1 MEMCESPFEALQW
14 PYTCFYL
21 PSHCSDRTNTLQ
33 SSKREGC
40 FDLSDD
46 CHWLPGDPDAVV
58 SYNEHPSSTL
68 LIICMFYIIVYGACT
83 QRLHQVRNRL
93 RDRSLIH
100 KKYTH
105 LWSGTLRPC
114 PQIHV
119 PCTAPNQSR
128 EQNSSSPPSSPTPR
142 GPQQS
147 EASTSL
153 LDNPTVSNT

>member
-1 MEMCESPFEALQW
+1 MEMCESPCGALQW
-14 PYTCFYL
+14 PYTSFYL

-33 SSKREGC
+33 SSKRVTVGG

-46 CHWLPGDPDAVV
+46 RNRSGRRS
-58 SYNEHPSSTL
+58 SYNEHPTSTF
-68 LIICMFYIIVYGACT
+68 LIICMFYYIIVYGDFT